1 MKRRKKS
8 SHTWVRE
15 ERIFQKRIKTFLLK
29 RRETWDIAQLR
40 IFHFRLSERLN
51 VTIWMLDEESPDN
64 NHTRFRQIS
73 AISAIFIG
81 RTLKLFRKKL
91 RTSAI
96 SIAILFPVFRA
107 NRSAWTNSFFQP
119 RSQSVCFDQ
128 QNQNL
133 FNFLQQTLWMTVKR
147 TELARAKLFK

>member
-1 MKRRKKS
+1 MFETNQIFSIVSCENVKMWKCAVS
-8 SHTWVRE
+8 PPSAVRA
-15 ERIFQKRIKTFLLK
+15 RVPKFF
-29 RRETWDIAQLR
+29 D
-40 IFHFRLSERLN
+40 FRLSERLN

-147 TELARAKLFK
+147 TELVRAKLFK

>member
-1 MKRRKKS
+1 MFETNQIFSIVWCENVKMWTCAVS
-8 SHTWVRE
+8 PPSGVRG
-15 ERIFQKRIKTFLLK
+15 RVPKIF
-29 RRETWDIAQLR
+29 D
-40 IFHFRLSERLN
+40 FRLSDRLN